1 MRRIHGNL
9 LQQNITGISVEY
21 IETVACSNLVHLE
34 QFLLLVLLHRQRKVG
49 QLDEPTLPFADISN
63 ISARLKTF
71 LIENE
76 ALKPIPNC
84 WIVEVKASK
93 SKPNEYFLR
102 DVNNTV
108 AIKWVP
114 VESFGS
120 ST

>member
-1 MRRIHGNL
+1 MSAPMSEL
-9 LQQNITGISVEY
+9 LKNRLSLSP
-21 IETVACSNLVHLE
+21 AS
-34 QFLLLVLLHRQRKVG
+34 F
-49 QLDEPTLPFADISN
+49 DEPTLPFADISN